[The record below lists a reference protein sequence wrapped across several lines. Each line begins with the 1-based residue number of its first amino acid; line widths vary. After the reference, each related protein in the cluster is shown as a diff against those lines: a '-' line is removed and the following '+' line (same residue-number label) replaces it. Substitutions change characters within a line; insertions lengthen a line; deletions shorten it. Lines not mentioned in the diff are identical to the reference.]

1 MTAAE
6 AREISFEKNK
16 EIKSIINEIKQCAFN
31 GRMRTDFIECD
42 IDCEILLEGMGY
54 TVFRKGWKE
63 VQISW

>member
-16 EIKSIINEIKQCAFN
+16 EIKSIIDEIKRCAFS

-54 TVFRKGWKE
+54 NVFRKGWKE